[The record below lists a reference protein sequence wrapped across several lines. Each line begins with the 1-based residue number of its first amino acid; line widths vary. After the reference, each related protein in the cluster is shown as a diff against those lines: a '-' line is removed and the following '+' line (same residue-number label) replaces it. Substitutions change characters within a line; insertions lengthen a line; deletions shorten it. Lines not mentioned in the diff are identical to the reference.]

1 MQNKETQKAN
11 NDSQPNNH
19 TIHNQPCIGILAE
32 TKNVWERRVSLTPS
46 DCSLLTKKGIKILVQ
61 PSMTRCFSDS
71 EYQES
76 GAFISKDLSEASLI
90 LGIQNPEFTNLH
102 ENKTYMFFSHT
113 RKGQTDNPAMLEQIL
128 EKKIRLIDYECVKEK
143 SDNFLNAKRL
153 VSFGKIAGVAGTIN
167 ILKGIGE
174 LLLSRNISTPFLYTK
189 LAHMYCNEKDAK
201 ENLITLGKFIQDQYL
216 PEDLC
221 PFAIAVLGN
230 GRVSAGVLEALECL
244 PHLKVT
250 PQELLSGSLEKR
262 RDLIYIV
269 LFKPEDLYEKVTSR
283 EASKNNSPQENE
295 NKNPN
300 ENNNAKNTNNAN
312 LNSNE
317 ADYFKSSSRKSSED
331 DMSQFAKSNFSFRS
345 MGNSFNNSYAKESLN
360 KNDLHKNPE
369 NYFCNFNDVYLKYF
383 HCIINCLYWE
393 SCFPKIFTKE
403 NLRSHITNEDSKLLA
418 ISDISCDLNGA
429 IEILTE
435 YTSFRK
441 PFFIYEPVTKQIIY
455 DIDQATKEGII
466 YHAIPNLA
474 SSFPEDASNIFSEL
488 LFPFVEKLAFSCYP
502 KKLEEQTDVP
512 EELLNACVASGGVL
526 TPKYRNLFRN
536 SEEKTRSLLTQ
547 ENQEKPYSAKF
558 KIKGHIFDSGFFH
571 ELINVFPKFDV
582 GHKIG
587 YLKIGENCDFS
598 SVCYFDVYSQN
609 KENIKSFQGYLED
622 KKKQFSFELDLMK
635 TNSV

>member
-1 MQNKETQKAN
+1 MQNNIETKTEEKSN
-11 NDSQPNNH
+11 LNH
-19 TIHNQPCIGILAE
+19 QSCIGILAE
-32 TKNVWERRVSLTPS
+32 TKNVWERRVSLSPS
-46 DCSLLTKKGIKILVQ
+46 DCKTLIEKGIKVLIQ

-71 EYQES
+71 EYTEC
-76 GAFISKDLSEASLI
+76 GVEISKDLSKANLI
-90 LGIQNPEFTNLH
+90 LAIQNPDIQNLY

-113 RKGQTDNPAMLEQIL
+113 RKGQTDNPFLLEKIL
-128 EKKIRLIDYECVKEK
+128 EKKIRLLDYECIKEK
-143 SDNFLNAKRL
+143 SENFLSAKRL

-174 LLLSRNISTPFLYTK
+174 LLLSRNISTPFVFTK
-189 LAHMYCNEKDAK
+189 LAHMYCNEKFAK
-201 ENLITLGKFIQDQYL
+201 ENLIMLGKFIQEQYL

-221 PFAIAVLGN
+221 PFTFAVLGN

-244 PHLKVT
+244 PHMKVT

-262 RDLIYIV
+262 RDLVYIV
-269 LFKPEDLYEKVTSR
+269 LFKPEDLYVKVNQEKDI
-283 EASKNNSPQENE
+283 KDFDSPENLE

-300 ENNNAKNTNNAN
+300 KV
-312 LNSNE
+312 E
-317 ADYFKSSSRKSSED
+317 AVCEGEQGYFSSSSRKNSDE
-331 DMSQFAKSNFSFRS
+331 DMSRFAKSNFSFRS
-345 MGNSFNNSYAKESLN
+345 AGSFNNSLGASLN

-369 NYFCNFNDVYLKYF
+369 KYICNFNDVYLKYF

-403 NLRSHITNEDSKLLA
+403 NLRSHITHQDSKLLA

-474 SSFPEDASNIFSEL
+474 SSFPEDASNIFSNL
-488 LFPFVEKLAFSCYP
+488 LLPFMEKLAKSRYP
-502 KKLEEQTDVP
+502 APLEEQTDIP
-512 EELLNACVASGGVL
+512 EELVQACVASNGVL

-536 SEEKTRSLLTQ
+536 SEEKARSLLSQ
-547 ENQEKPYSAKF
+547 EKQEKPYFAKF

-571 ELINVFPKFDV
+571 EMINIFPKYDV

-587 YLKIGENCDFS
+587 YLKIGENVDFP
-598 SVCYFDVYSQN
+598 SVFYFDVYAQN
-609 KENIKSFQGYLED
+609 KENIKAFQGYLDE
-622 KKKQFSFELDLMK
+622 KSKQYQFELDLMK
-635 TNSV
+635 TNI